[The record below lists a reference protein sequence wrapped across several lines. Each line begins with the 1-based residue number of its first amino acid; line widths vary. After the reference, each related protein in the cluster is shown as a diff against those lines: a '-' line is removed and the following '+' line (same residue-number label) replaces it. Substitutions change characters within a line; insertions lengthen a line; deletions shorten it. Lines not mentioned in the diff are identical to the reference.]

1 MSQIIDNNTKT
12 ITITRNK
19 YSSFKKYSSFED
31 ELQYVRNHM
40 LENKINGYI
49 VSLKDNSYTIKI
61 INEPQPPVQYSTL
74 LSLDL
79 KWSNIDTLKLCEL
92 CLNLRNLN
100 LAGLFIGKEGMK
112 ILAPVI
118 GKLTKLTHLN
128 LANNHIYCDGA
139 RLLVKALENCP
150 DLKRLNLR
158 KNDLESY
165 GAEALGKLFNKC
177 SVSNTGCTRLEC
189 LDICQNFLHNEGAE
203 EIANALLKCEC
214 EIISLRELN
223 LTLNYIGSRGAI
235 KLAKVVEMY
244 PQLTIDVNNNHIRKD
259 KYEYE
264 SDLNNIGKDALTN
277 LESSLYTQCEEEDE
291 VYSADEIS
299 VPSERD
305 RGFDNDSDL
314 DLDLDLDLDYNNPNY

>member
-92 CLNLRNLN
+92 LELCLNLRNLN

-177 SVSNTGCTRLEC
+177 TRLEC

-203 EIANALLKCEC
+203 DIANALLKCEC

>member
-1 MSQIIDNNTKT
+1 MSKIIDNTKT

-31 ELQYVRNHM
+31 ELQYVINHM

-49 VSLKDNSYTIKI
+49 VSLKNNSYTIKI
-61 INEPQPPVQYSTL
+61 INEPQPPAQYSTL

-92 CLNLRNLN
+92 LELCLNLRNLN
-100 LAGLFIGKEGMK
+100 LAGLYIGKEGME

-118 GKLTKLTHLN
+118 GNLTKLTHLN

-165 GAEALGKLFNKC
+165 GAEALGKLFNI
-177 SVSNTGCTRLEC
+177 CTKLRS

-203 EIANALLKCEC
+203 DIANALLKCEC

-235 KLAKVVEMY
+235 KLAEVVEMY
-244 PQLTIDVNNNHIRKD
+244 PQLTIDVNNNHIGKD
-259 KYEYE
+259 EYE
-264 SDLNNIGKDALTN
+264 SDLNHIGKDALVSLISN
-277 LESSLYTQCEEEDE
+277 LNTQWEEEDE
-291 VYSADEIS
+291 VYSADEVS

-305 RGFDNDSDL
+305 YGLDNDSDY
-314 DLDLDLDLDYNNPNY
+314 DLDQNLDYNDSNY